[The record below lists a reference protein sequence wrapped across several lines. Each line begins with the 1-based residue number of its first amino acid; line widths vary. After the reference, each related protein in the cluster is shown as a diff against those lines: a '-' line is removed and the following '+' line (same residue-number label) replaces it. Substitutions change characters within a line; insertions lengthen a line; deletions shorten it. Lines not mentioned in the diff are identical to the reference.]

1 MTLDAWMLMP
11 WPLTFDLDLS
21 LPVCADSVTNANTTT
36 TEVSSRGQRGWRR
49 GDDETLDSQR
59 FQRIHPPSVGTFTSE
74 VRTRPQ
80 MMTLSYRQTDHPGVS
95 PLRLSTGGGE
105 SSGTRAAALA
115 CRNMLTAGLMMTGS
129 RVTIEHHDPRTCRRY
144 SQEES
149 AIHTYRM
156 STVLEC
162 EPS

>member
-21 LPVCADSVTNANTTT
+21 LPVGADSVTNANTNTT
-36 TEVSSRGQRGWRR
+36 TEVSSRGQLGWRR

-59 FQRIHPPSVGTFTSE
+59 FQRIHPTPVL
-74 VRTRPQ
+74 
-80 MMTLSYRQTDHPGVS
+80 MTLSCRQTRSSRRFTFAYPPRPVVA
-95 PLRLSTGGGE
+95 T
-105 SSGTRAAALA
+105 SSGTRAAVLA
-115 CRNMLTAGLMMTGS
+115 CRNKLTAGLMITGS

-149 AIHTYRM
+149 AIQTYRM